1 MVHGTNTQARQ
12 AEPEPWN
19 LERELANLGP
29 QPPLDCGDSFA
40 MQRSLVKRLE
50 WSRAY
55 HALHAQ
61 DRLLRAGQHP
71 GPTVMRARGG
81 IEVAAYGDDM
91 GPEHRVSRGDIEV
104 MRVGEGEKRRRITM
118 VAHPLE
124 RYVKRREISRDQYKA
139 GTRFRADYFRAQ
151 AMPGLISR
159 YSDEPGQIRASAY
172 MPEVYDRSWRYDAAV
187 RAVAVR
193 QAVVLVWVCG
203 EGRSA
208 ADYAKERG
216 WTLAHGMGAL
226 KLALDSLCDHYG
238 IGGE

>member
-1 MVHGTNTQARQ
+1 MTQGTNTALRSP
-12 AEPEPWN
+12 EPEPWD
-19 LERELANLGP
+19 LERELGNLGP
-29 QPPLDCGDSFA
+29 CPPIDPGSAFT
-40 MQRSLVKRLE
+40 MQDALLARLA
-50 WSRAY
+50 WFRAF

-61 DRLLRAGQHP
+61 DRLLRAGHHT
-71 GPTVMRARGG
+71 GPTVVRGRGG
-81 IEVAAYGDDM
+81 IQVAAYADDM
-91 GPEHRVSRGDIEV
+91 GPEHRVERGDIEV